1 MSTSGDE
8 CCSSGWCHGEPIRF
22 IASAGPRCVTNRGAA
37 ALLVGAGKGRLRATG
52 AKATIHALSLRPRF
66 AFDGEYVRRLIA
78 EDPETERHFTEYFG
92 DLLSLK
98 LRSRLRSP
106 ALVEDARQETFVRVL
121 IALKK
126 KGSLAT
132 AESLGAFVNAVCNN
146 VLLETYRS
154 KSRTSALDDEVDE
167 PEAGEPSVEW
177 RVLKEEEGAR
187 VRDAIAG
194 LPEKDRDLIRW
205 LFFEDRPKDDICREL
220 NVDRAYLR
228 VLFHRA
234 KQRFRERFSAEEQQ
248 K

>member
-1 MSTSGDE
+1 M
-8 CCSSGWCHGEPIRF
+8 
-22 IASAGPRCVTNRGAA
+22 
-37 ALLVGAGKGRLRATG
+37 
-52 AKATIHALSLRPRF
+52 SLRPRF
-66 AFDGEYVRRLIA
+66 SFDADYVRRLIA

-121 IALKK
+121 TALKK
-126 KGSLAT
+126 KGSLASP
-132 AESLGAFVNAVCNN
+132 ESLGAFVNAVCNN

-154 KSRTSALDDEVDE
+154 SGRTASLDDEPAE
-167 PEAGEPSVEW
+167 PEAGEPSAEW
-177 RVLKEEEGAR
+177 RVLKFEER
-187 VRDAIAG
+187 VKVREAIAG
-194 LPEKDRDLIRW
+194 LPERDRDLIRW
-205 LFFEDRPKDDICREL
+205 LYFEDRTKDDVCREL

-234 KQRFRERFSAEEQQ
+234 KQRFRERFASGEQQ